1 MRIYAK
7 AGITALILCG
17 IAAAVV
23 FAQQL
28 EADITVK
35 DVAVTVASE
44 PPRAEMTW
52 CMGMPDEI
60 VPVGDGQ
67 VLRYH
72 SIKPEEML
80 RACALRIDSDE
91 LFALIN
97 RDGGVEELV
106 FTRRSVRRQP

>member
-1 MRIYAK
+1 MRTYAK
-7 AGITALILCG
+7 AGITALILCS

-35 DVAVTVASE
+35 DVAVTVTSE
-44 PPRAEMTW
+44 PPRTEMTR
-52 CMGMPDEI
+52 CLGTPDEI

-67 VLRYH
+67 VLRYR
-72 SIKPEEML
+72 STKPEEML
-80 RACALRIDSDE
+80 RACALRIESDE
-91 LFALIN
+91 VLAFVN
-97 RDGGVEELV
+97 RNGGVEELV